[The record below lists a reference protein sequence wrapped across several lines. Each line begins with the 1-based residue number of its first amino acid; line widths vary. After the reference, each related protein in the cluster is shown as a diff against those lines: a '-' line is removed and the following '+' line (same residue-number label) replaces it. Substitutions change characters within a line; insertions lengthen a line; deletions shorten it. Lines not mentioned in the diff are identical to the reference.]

1 MSRARLSPGVGRLL
15 VVLAAAAGVL
25 AAACGAPSA
34 NYQRDPSGHLVFA
47 LPTQWTVFSQTELY
61 RNSNP
66 DASYVAARNAT
77 SGQWTIGFDGGP
89 TPSVDELLT
98 ITSPRPTGFAKVRPA
113 TAAEQQSLATY
124 AGLRNLVFSLDSEV
138 RKDPTLVR
146 IDSSRVLH
154 FSGGYRALEVTFS
167 VRDSI
172 ARPFTTFTQVAAVDA
187 GVQHVYLLLIGCGA
201 DCYHANL
208 TSIDR
213 VISSWTL
220 KEH

>member
-77 SGQWTIGFDGGP
+77 SASN
-89 TPSVDELLT
+89 TPASANAVENC
-98 ITSPRPTGFAKVRPA
+98 V
-113 TAAEQQSLATY
+113 
-124 AGLRNLVFSLDSEV
+124 
-138 RKDPTLVR
+138 
-146 IDSSRVLH
+146 
-154 FSGGYRALEVTFS
+154 
-167 VRDSI
+167 
-172 ARPFTTFTQVAAVDA
+172 PFTSASPSFGPRASGDSPADGMPASDTA
-187 GVQHVYLLLIGCGA
+187 GSTTGT
-201 DCYHANL
+201 D
-208 TSIDR
+208 
-213 VISSWTL
+213 W
-220 KEH
+220 KMK